1 MRKTTSGFTLLE
13 LLTVVGIIA
22 ILAAISVPFYNDY
35 VIRSKITEAT
45 SSLSDGRVKM
55 EQFFQDN
62 RTYTGG
68 PAPASTTYFDYAVTA
83 SSKTAYTLK
92 ATGKA
97 SMLGYDFTIDQN
109 NTRSTTAAPSNW
121 APGSGIPASCWV
133 VRKRS
138 C

>member
-1 MRKTTSGFTLLE
+1 MRTTKGFTLLE

-22 ILAAISVPFYNDY
+22 ILAAISLPFYNDY
-35 VIRSKITEAT
+35 ITRGKIAEAT
-45 SSLSDGRVKM
+45 SSLSDGRVKI

-68 PAPASTTYFDYAVTA
+68 PAPANTTYFDYAVSGA
-83 SSKTAYTLK
+83 STTAYTIT

-97 SMLGYDFTIDQN
+97 SMLGYTFTIN
-109 NTRSTTAAPSNW
+109 EANTRRTTAAPASW
-121 APGSGIPASCWV
+121 APGSGIPADCWV
-133 VRKRS
+133 VRKRA